1 MVKHV
6 PGQVVLKT
14 SLAEPEFTARLTLAI
29 DLICDV
35 VYPKVGMK
43 SRVAADK
50 GRQTQ
55 REAARNR
62 R

>member
-1 MVKHV
+1 VKHK
-6 PGQVVLKT
+6 PGQVVLRST
-14 SLAEPEFTARLTLAI
+14 MNEEEFTARLTLAI

-35 VYPKVGMK
+35 VYPKEGIK
-43 SRVAADK
+43 HRERSDK
-50 GRQTQ
+50 GRETQ